1 MPKVLFVCLGN
12 ICRSPMAEAV
22 FKRFVMERGL
32 SNEITADSA
41 GTSRYHI
48 GANPDHRTIACAR
61 NNATPI
67 AHKARQVT
75 AADHGQFD
83 YIIVMDQQNLHDTL
97 SILGQPHPGLSLM
110 RSFDDVQES
119 MEVPDPYF
127 GGMEGFQEVYDILN
141 RSCSRL
147 LEHII
152 DQHQLQDR

>member
-1 MPKVLFVCLGN
+1 
-12 ICRSPMAEAV
+12 MAEAV
-22 FKRFVMERGL
+22 FNRLVKERGL
-32 SNEITADSA
+32 EASISSDSA

-75 AADHGQFD
+75 AADHGRFE

-110 RSFDDVQES
+110 RFFDDIQES

-147 LEHII
+147 LQHII
-152 DQHQLQDR
+152 NEHQLPVR